1 MNPFVLVFH
10 VVDDDEM
17 ERGGKLVIMASARVI
32 SSWAGRGWKRDGQ
45 PCRQSVSRRRFV
57 CYQASSAERNS
68 VKSVLIAN
76 RDSARSYEAVQMA
89 SPPDTVWGGYPRRS
103 GET

>member
-1 MNPFVLVFH
+1 
-10 VVDDDEM
+10 
-17 ERGGKLVIMASARVI
+17 
-32 SSWAGRGWKRDGQ
+32 
-45 PCRQSVSRRRFV
+45 V

-68 VKSVLIAN
+68 VKSVLIAK